1 MKFEEF
7 GILLNWEGPPPSRH
21 TWYYVT
27 FEEPPIYL
35 YSHLYFLT
43 GGGAAA
49 AGGLVWV
56 SATADPRDVWKARH
70 TDTETEQQTGQVD
83 QEA

>member
-1 MKFEEF
+1 MEE
-7 GILLNWEGPPPSRH
+7 G
-21 TWYYVT
+21 V
-27 FEEPPIYL
+27 
-35 YSHLYFLT
+35 
-43 GGGAAA
+43 GAAA

-70 TDTETEQQTGQVD
+70 TDTQTEQQTGQVD

>member
-1 MKFEEF
+1 MRNLEYCKI
-7 GILLNWEGPPPSRH
+7 GTTPPAP

-27 FEEPPIYL
+27 YKEPPIYL
-35 YSHLYFLT
+35 YLYLYFLA

-70 TDTETEQQTGQVD
+70 TDTQTEQQTGQVD